1 MKNNSGNLEDL
12 ITEENQEIADQ
23 IKDFLMEDLQQQLE
37 DINKNLDE
45 IEHQPEDITV
55 KLEELQTKYDSCI
68 KALETTSELKIQLF
82 KSLNKNKKMI
92 VSPL

>member
-1 MKNNSGNLEDL
+1 MKSILLRICSKEIKQLKNNSGNLEDL
-12 ITEENQEIADQ
+12 ITEENQEIAGQ

-68 KALETTSELKIQLF
+68 RRLK
-82 KSLNKNKKMI
+82 
-92 VSPL
+92 PLVN